1 VNDPPEPE
9 ENLSLAAMISA
20 LRDGEDVDRDKMAE
34 ELARRAAEMGVPW
47 KVIAETR
54 MRAQR
59 RQGEDRGEKEAR

>member
-1 VNDPPEPE
+1 
-9 ENLSLAAMISA
+9 MISA
-20 LRDGEDVDRDKMAE
+20 LRDGEEIDRDKMAE
-34 ELARRAAEMGVPW
+34 ELAKAAAELGVPW